1 MSQAFTM
8 AREKFQ
14 EKFKYISNAIPV
26 EVAKRCETLAQKIK
40 EIYNLF
46 KENPSTVMEFITFM
60 KNYLQQKK
68 EIPDLEKKI
77 EAILELEDM
86 VYKNGLRIGEN
97 SKMFISQITTYFRE
111 L

>member
-1 MSQAFTM
+1 
-8 AREKFQ
+8 
-14 EKFKYISNAIPV
+14 
-26 EVAKRCETLAQKIK
+26 
-40 EIYNLF
+40 
-46 KENPSTVMEFITFM
+46 MEFITFM

>member
-1 MSQAFTM
+1 
-8 AREKFQ
+8 
-14 EKFKYISNAIPV
+14 
-26 EVAKRCETLAQKIK
+26 
-40 EIYNLF
+40 
-46 KENPSTVMEFITFM
+46 M